1 MISQRLTSGVD
12 DETRIGYCKY
22 IVSTTTKRTVVASE
36 RLNLRIAPTVKTM
49 LRKAASLRKYSLT
62 DFVVRSSQDAAE
74 AVLAEQTRFV
84 LPKAQWLAFNAALD
98 APAREIPE
106 LKRLLTEPSVFEAR

>member
-1 MISQRLTSGVD
+1 M
-12 DETRIGYCKY
+12 
-22 IVSTTTKRTVVASE
+22 STTLKRSVETDVASE
-36 RLNLRIAPTVKTM
+36 RLNLRIAPAVKVM
-49 LRKAASLRKYSLT
+49 IRKAAKLRQNSLT
-62 DFVVRSSQDAAE
+62 EFIVRSSQDAAE

-106 LKRLLTEPSVFEAR
+106 LRRLLAKPSVFEAR

>member
-1 MISQRLTSGVD
+1 MKRSV
-12 DETRIGYCKY
+12 ETD
-22 IVSTTTKRTVVASE
+22 VASE
-36 RLNLRIAPTVKTM
+36 RLNLRIAPAVKVM
-49 LRKAASLRKYSLT
+49 IRKAAKLRQNSLT
-62 DFVVRSSQDAAE
+62 EFIVRSSQDAAE

-106 LKRLLTEPSVFEAR
+106 LRRLLAKPSVFEAR